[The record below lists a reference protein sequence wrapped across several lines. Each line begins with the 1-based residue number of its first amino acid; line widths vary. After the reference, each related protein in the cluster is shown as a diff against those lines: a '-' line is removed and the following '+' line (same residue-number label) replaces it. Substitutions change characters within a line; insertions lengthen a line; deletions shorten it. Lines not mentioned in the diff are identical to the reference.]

1 MHTDGMQRSVIEEKL
16 NSILR
21 RRHRVLIL
29 LPPSEENLIHSIAQ
43 AVDAC
48 GCVPVIPED
57 DYRWKTLLRLAFV
70 ERTETVVGTTQLIM
84 GLLKV
89 AKATMTPLFVHD
101 VLLCGAERPCIHD
114 DLHRSLDCR
123 IWNLPVLLAQNQ
135 STHNYAQSIFVA
147 LQDKLLGCPGIL
159 DFSMNMTECGTSLE
173 VVALDNH
180 KITMLPSCAKLLVR
194 KWNPETDVPFSA
206 KKE

>member
-16 NSILR
+16 NGILR

-101 VLLCGAERPCIHD
+101 VLLCGEEKPWLHD
-114 DLHRSLDCR
+114 DLHKSLDCR

-135 STHNYAQSIFVA
+135 STRNYAQSIYVA

-180 KITMLPSCAKLLVR
+180 KITVLPSCAKLLVR
-194 KWNPETDVPFSA
+194 KWNPEIDVPFSA

>member
-1 MHTDGMQRSVIEEKL
+1 MHTDEMQRSVIEEKL

-29 LPPSEENLIHSIAQ
+29 LPPSEQNLIHSIAQ

-89 AKATMTPLFVHD
+89 AKATNTPLFIHD
-101 VLLCGAERPCIHD
+101 VILCGEEKMWMQD
-114 DLHRSLDCR
+114 DLRRSLDCR
-123 IWNLPVLLAQNQ
+123 IWNLAQRLKQ
-135 STHNYAQSIFVA
+135 RIEADKYTHSMHNE
-147 LQDKLLGCPGIL
+147 LEDMLLGCPDVL
-159 DFSMNMTECGTSLE
+159 DYSMDITECGNALE
-173 VVALDNH
+173 VVILNNQ
-180 KITMLPSCAKLLVR
+180 KMTVLPSCAKLLIR
-194 KWNPETDVPFSA
+194 KWNPEIDVPFSA